1 MRIEEIKIR
10 TAVPSDAAALLS
22 IYAPYVTKTAITFE
36 YVVPSIDEFRGRITH
51 TLRKYPYLVA
61 EAKDEILGYAYAGSF
76 VDRAAYDWSAEATI
90 YIRQDLHRLG
100 LGRLLYDAL
109 EAVLRKMN
117 ILNVYACI
125 AYPDPED
132 EFLTKNSV
140 QFHAHLGYSLL
151 GRFHQCGCKFGRW
164 YDMVWMGKRIGE
176 HPENPEPIRSFPDI

>member
-10 TAVPSDAAALLS
+10 TAAPSDAAALLS

-140 QFHAHLGYSLL
+140 QSGNG
-151 GRFHQCGCKFGRW
+151 GR
-164 YDMVWMGKRIGE
+164 
-176 HPENPEPIRSFPDI
+176 HP